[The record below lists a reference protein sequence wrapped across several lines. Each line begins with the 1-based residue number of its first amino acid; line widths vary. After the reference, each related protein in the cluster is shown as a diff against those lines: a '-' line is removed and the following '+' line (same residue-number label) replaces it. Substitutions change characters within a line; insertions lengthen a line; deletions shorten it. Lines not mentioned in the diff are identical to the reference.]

1 MEDQSNSVAPEQVE
15 AETANV
21 GQAVCGNGP
30 VQTTLCPAAKYPEYP
45 NFKENCQN
53 MRAILENNKRFVIS
67 LMRHPDFQN
76 EQNSKNQHG
85 EMKANIML
93 TYRHLE
99 DARMRMGKAIQA
111 CDGGKS
117 CYPK

>member
-1 MEDQSNSVAPEQVE
+1 MSTTEQDVNE
-15 AETANV
+15 GQETGRV
-21 GQAVCGNGP
+21 
-30 VQTTLCPAAKYPEYP
+30 TLGSPPEYP
-45 NFKENCQN
+45 NFKENCQSL
-53 MRAILENNKRFVIS
+53 RAILENNKRFAMS
-67 LMRHPDFQN
+67 LMEHPDFQN

-111 CDGGKS
+111 YDGGKS